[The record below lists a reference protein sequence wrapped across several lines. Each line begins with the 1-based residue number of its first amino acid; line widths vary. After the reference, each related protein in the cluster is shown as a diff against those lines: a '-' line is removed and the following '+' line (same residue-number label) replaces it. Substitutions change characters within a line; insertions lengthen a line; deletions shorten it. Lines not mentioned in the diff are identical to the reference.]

1 MTDKERIDA
10 LRAALAWI
18 AEDRGRHPAERTR
31 ETWEAG
37 TAIVALRADDE
48 AARQGEPCHICGD
61 PRNSPGGLYCSAGHP
76 DPAES
81 PSETR
86 GGLIHQPTRRE
97 MGVDA
102 PDFGPHLGQ
111 PSPPGPPAPPTRGM
125 WGEGGAGPGRVYCD
139 LPPDG
144 WRCTRERSHEGP
156 CVAVPEDYTALES
169 IERLQAQVVHLAG
182 RLGEAHRE
190 RDALAQRL
198 ESITPGTAAEPSPE
212 AREAAREWGMS
223 ELIVGM
229 PVRHRSTGLIG
240 TVRDPDYRHRYTRRD
255 GEVAEWEC
263 VLVEWPDDEWC
274 GVVAREE
281 LERVASS
288 PTDEDTLDGETSW
301 PPPEVTS

>member
-10 LRAALAWI
+10 LRAALAQYASIDPDDEPWTVPLWQ
-18 AEDRGRHPAERTR
+18 PARD
-31 ETWEAG
+31 
-37 TAIVALRADDE
+37 ALRADDE
-48 AARQGEPCHICGD
+48 AVRQGEPCHICGD

-212 AREAAREWGMS
+212 AREAAREWGKGLAVGAKVETPTGMKGRIYGGPRPEPDGRGWS
-223 ELIVGM
+223 WLVYFNGEDRPRWWMDYGLRVQAAIRDELG
-229 PVRHRSTGLIG
+229 GG
-240 TVRDPDYRHRYTRRD
+240 
-255 GEVAEWEC
+255 A
-263 VLVEWPDDEWC
+263 
-274 GVVAREE
+274 
-281 LERVASS
+281 
-288 PTDEDTLDGETSW
+288 
-301 PPPEVTS
+301 